1 MVRSTWSA
9 FILSILILTIVSS
22 AHADSN
28 SPELLNFN
36 YFPNFQSVGNY
47 YDGGTSSGGVPNYGV
62 SFTNFWGLRNGSGPF
77 SSDPTNTPVV
87 FVDTT
92 LTGAAGT
99 TVTGI
104 MTVGPG
110 FSTGLNFLFTAAFG
124 QGQSELITIWSGPN
138 GTGTILATLR
148 IYSNDSS
155 CGTPALCLWTSV
167 SAGFSGTAHSVTF
180 TGPADEMGISDITL
194 NSTRTALPEPSSI
207 YLLAAGL
214 VGISAGRVRRF
225 FKV

>member
-1 MVRSTWSA
+1 MLRSMSA
-9 FILSILILTIVSS
+9 ALVLSILFLIS
-22 AHADSN
+22 ATSARADSN

-36 YFPNFQSVGNY
+36 QLPNLTAVGSY
-47 YDGGTSSGGVPNYGV
+47 YDGGAQGNVPNFGV
-62 SFTNFWGLRNGSGPF
+62 SFTNFWGLRNGFGPF
-77 SSDPTNTPVV
+77 APDPSQTPVI
-87 FVDTT
+87 FVNTT
-92 LTGAAGT
+92 ATGPAGG

-110 FSTGLNFLFTAAFG
+110 FSNGLNFLFTAAFG
-124 QGQSELITIWSGPN
+124 QGQSALITVWSGPN

-148 IYSNDSS
+148 IYSNDAS
-155 CGTPALCLWTSV
+155 CGSTAMCIWTSV

-214 VGISAGRVRRF
+214 LGISASQLRRF
-225 FKV
+225 FKA